1 VRTPW
6 PAFSSA
12 RPRRCCPKWHNQ
24 ANGEEGR
31 PNAKTILAP
40 ARPAEAVVDVDG
52 PAIKVAMHGPG
63 DSERHPGAG
72 MELGALGGELIDL
85 IWNRQIGPGL

>member
-1 VRTPW
+1 MQVNALIQWLVSP
-6 PAFSSA
+6 
-12 RPRRCCPKWHNQ
+12 
-24 ANGEEGR
+24 GGR

-40 ARPAEAVVDVDG
+40 LDQPEAVVDVDG

-63 DSERHPGAG
+63 RLRAAPRGG
-72 MELGALGGELIDL
+72 YGLGALGGELIDL

>member
-1 VRTPW
+1 MARRVGRTPRRSW
-6 PAFSSA
+6 P
-12 RPRRCCPKWHNQ
+12 PLDQP
-24 ANGEEGR
+24 
-31 PNAKTILAP
+31 
-40 ARPAEAVVDVDG
+40 EAVVDVDG